1 MECFVDIKSLTM
13 FVKIVQLQSFT
24 RTAEEM
30 CVTQPT
36 ISKAIHHLEQEM
48 GVPLFHKGQAG
59 RKRDVALT
67 YMGEQIYQHALVI
80 LEQQQR
86 IFETVAQVRHL
97 KQGKLILGLP
107 PLGSVLLS
115 TLIAKFHKQY
125 PNIELSFLEVGAT
138 GIEDAILAKTIDVG
152 ILLGHLKPILSGI
165 PIMDSPLCL
174 LSRKETHWKGRK
186 SISLIELKEESFLLY
201 ADTFSLNHMIIRA
214 ANDVGFEP
222 KVVCKSSQWD
232 FIAKMVESDV
242 GIALLP
248 KIYCEQL
255 DQEKYNISVMQN
267 PNLNWTLSM
276 AWNTTVAMS
285 PATRAWLKIIE
296 ENQDQIH
303 F

>member
-1 MECFVDIKSLTM
+1 M

-36 ISKAIHHLEQEM
+36 ISKAIHHLEQEI
-48 GVPLFHKGQAG
+48 GVPLFHKGEAG
-59 RKRDVALT
+59 RKRDVSLT
-67 YMGEQIYQHALVI
+67 YTGEQVYQHALTI
-80 LEQQQR
+80 LEQQQQ
-86 IFETVAQVRHL
+86 IFATVNKIKQL
-97 KQGKLILGLP
+97 KQGKLTLGLP

-115 TLIAKFHKQY
+115 SLIAKFHKQY
-125 PNIELSFLEVGAT
+125 PDIELSFLEVGASA
-138 GIEDAILAKTIDVG
+138 IEEAILAKKVDVG
-152 ILLGHLKPILSGI
+152 ILLGHLKPVLSGI
-165 PIMDSPLCL
+165 PIMDSPMCL
-174 LSRKETHWKGRK
+174 LSRKETQWKAK
-186 SISLIELKEESFLLY
+186 KTVQLIELKEESFLLY
-201 ADTFSLNHMIIRA
+201 DDSFSLNNMIIQA
-214 ANDVGFEP
+214 ANHAGFEP
-222 KVVCKSSQWD
+222 KVICKSSQWD

-255 DQEKYNISVMQN
+255 DQTKYNVSVLES

-276 AWNTTVAMS
+276 AWNTTVAMN

-296 ENQDQIH
+296 HNQDKIH

>member
-1 MECFVDIKSLTM
+1 M

-36 ISKAIHHLEQEM
+36 ISKAIHHLEQEI
-48 GVPLFHKGQAG
+48 GVPLFHKGEAG
-59 RKRDVALT
+59 RKRDVSLT
-67 YMGEQIYQHALVI
+67 YTGEQVYQHALTI
-80 LEQQQR
+80 LEQQQQ
-86 IFETVAQVRHL
+86 IFATVNKIKQL
-97 KQGKLILGLP
+97 KQGKLTLGLP

-115 TLIAKFHKQY
+115 SLIAKFHKQY
-125 PNIELSFLEVGAT
+125 PDIELSFLEVGASA
-138 GIEDAILAKTIDVG
+138 IEEAILAKKVDVG
-152 ILLGHLKPILSGI
+152 ILLGHLKPVLSGI
-165 PIMDSPLCL
+165 PIMDSPMCL
-174 LSRKETHWKGRK
+174 LSRKETQWKAK
-186 SISLIELKEESFLLY
+186 KTVQLIELKEESFLLY
-201 ADTFSLNHMIIRA
+201 DDSFSLNNMIIQA
-214 ANDVGFEP
+214 ANHAGFEP
-222 KVVCKSSQWD
+222 KVICKSSQWD

-255 DQEKYNISVMQN
+255 DQTKYNVSVLES

-276 AWNTTVAMS
+276 AWNTTVAMN

-296 ENQDQIH
+296 QNRDKIH

>member
-1 MECFVDIKSLTM
+1 M

-36 ISKAIHHLEQEM
+36 ISKAIHHLEQEI
-48 GVPLFHKGQAG
+48 GVPLFHKGEAG
-59 RKRDVALT
+59 RKRDVSLTYTGEQVYQYALT
-67 YMGEQIYQHALVI
+67 I
-80 LEQQQR
+80 LEQQQQ
-86 IFETVAQVRHL
+86 IFATVNKIKQL
-97 KQGKLILGLP
+97 KQGKLTLGLP

-115 TLIAKFHKQY
+115 SLIAKFHKQY
-125 PNIELSFLEVGAT
+125 PDIELSFLEVGASA
-138 GIEDAILAKTIDVG
+138 IEEAILAKKVDVG
-152 ILLGHLKPILSGI
+152 ILLGHLKPVLSGI
-165 PIMDSPLCL
+165 PIMDSPMCL
-174 LSRKETHWKGRK
+174 LSRKETQWKAK
-186 SISLIELKEESFLLY
+186 KTVQLIELKEESFLLY
-201 ADTFSLNHMIIRA
+201 DDSFSLNNMIIQA
-214 ANDVGFEP
+214 ANHAGFEP
-222 KVVCKSSQWD
+222 KVICKSSQWD

-255 DQEKYNISVMQN
+255 DQTKYNVSVLES

-276 AWNTTVAMS
+276 AWNTTVAMN

-296 ENQDQIH
+296 QNQDKIH

>member
-1 MECFVDIKSLTM
+1 MDIKSLSV

-36 ISKAIHHLEQEM
+36 ISKTIHHLEQEI
-48 GVPLFHKGQAG
+48 GVALFHRGDAG

-67 YMGEQIYQHALVI
+67 YTGEQVYQHALLI
-80 LEQQQR
+80 LEEQQR
-86 IFETVAQVRHL
+86 IFETVAKIRQI
-97 KQGKLILGLP
+97 KQGKLTLGLP

-115 TLIAKFHKQY
+115 SLIAKFHKQY
-125 PNIELSFLEVGAT
+125 PHIELSFLEVGAAA
-138 GIEDAILAKTIDVG
+138 IEDAILAKKVDVG
-152 ILLGHLKPILSGI
+152 ILLGHLKPVLSGI

-174 LSRKETHWKGRK
+174 LSRKDTQWKNRQTVK
-186 SISLIELKEESFLLY
+186 LIELKEESFLLY
-201 ADTFSLNHMIIRA
+201 DDSFTLNNMIIQA
-214 ANDVGFEP
+214 ANYVGFEP
-222 KVVCKSSQWD
+222 HVVCKSSQWD

-255 DQEKYNISVMQN
+255 DQEKYNISLLES
-267 PNLNWTLSM
+267 PHLNWTLSM
-276 AWNTTVAMS
+276 AWNTTVAMN

-296 ENQDQIH
+296 ENRDKIH